1 MYGKGN
7 MEIYITICKV
17 DRQQEFTVRLR
28 KLKQRLCFNLEGWD
42 GAGDGREFHKG
53 GDIWIPM
60 ADSH

>member
-17 DRQQEFTVRLR
+17 DRQQEFTVWLR

-42 GAGDGREFHKG
+42 GVGDGREFHKG